1 MSAGTRGSSGVRG
14 AGAVV
19 RSDSVPASCRRASQ
33 PSLRS
38 VGSQPGYGF
47 GGGRRGPGKDWLLL
61 PCLFWKDVK
70 LCSCVRRRTSG
81 KALDSRVA
89 RVGGVKLCLRISM
102 ENTLLYM
109 GDGGAVRLFW
119 GENSPGK
126 RGAWLKQDTLKRCVE
141 ASRSGFGSRRG
152 FQANAWPG
160 LPQSGGEPKGKMCL
174 CVCARALQIR
184 K

>member
-1 MSAGTRGSSGVRG
+1 MYGELVRLCARTRCPPPAGAPPSRRSEQSG
-14 AGAVV
+14 AGQDT
-19 RSDSVPASCRRASQ
+19 DSEE
-33 PSLRS
+33 
-38 VGSQPGYGF
+38 GEEDPG
-47 GGGRRGPGKDWLLL
+47 DWLGL

-70 LCSCVRRRTSG
+70 LCALVHRRTAG

-102 ENTLLYM
+102 ENTLLYK
-109 GDGGAVRLFW
+109 GDGGAVKLFW

-126 RGAWLKQDTLKRCVE
+126 RGSWLKQDTLRRCAE

-152 FQANAWPG
+152 FQANAWLG